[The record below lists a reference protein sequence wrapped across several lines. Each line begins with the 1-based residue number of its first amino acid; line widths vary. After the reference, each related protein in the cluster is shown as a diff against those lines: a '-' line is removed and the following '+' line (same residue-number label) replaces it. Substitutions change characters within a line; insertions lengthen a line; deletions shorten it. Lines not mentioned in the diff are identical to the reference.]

1 MGRLAWSQLRF
12 QATRAFALLIGL
24 LLATTAFTVLTAA
37 SRTAQLRTVGT
48 VSAHFAS
55 AYDIL
60 VRPKGARTRLET
72 QTGTVQPNFLSG
84 IYGGITMAQYHQIA
98 SIPGVQVAAPIALV
112 GYTLLLTQLS
122 SPLPAADLRRPG
134 RQLYRVTTTW
144 ISQDGTSRVT
154 QPPSYVYVTPQRLE
168 LPPGLH
174 IIGAVGTIAQ
184 TVNQT
189 ERGPDGQS
197 VTICPANA
205 AISAGGD
212 PFGVA
217 AQSDCTAWSKVDGYG
232 PGRSF
237 SRANPRS
244 DVNWVIPVLIAA
256 VDPVAEAKLDGLN
269 HAVISGHYLSENTR
283 DAGSTFP
290 VLASSA
296 SGLDESAVTQLATL
310 TAPASV
316 PSMTVPW
323 MTRRVTAPGQVIST
337 TTTTARQAYQR
348 LLAALASKTAPLSM
362 SGSGT
367 MGGSGTMEYAGKDQS
382 AGPVGVEA
390 YWSVGPTSYRR
401 SRSGALVAQLTHN
414 PPSAWYAGGAQVASM
429 DDEDS
434 QYRKVSV
441 HAPSETFFT
450 GLAASPQ
457 LVGIFNP
464 AKIKAFDP
472 LSAVPLGAYEPVVA
486 APATAATNRAL
497 HGSDLLPNQNLGGY
511 VSQPVDLVT
520 TLSALPALQ
529 NSGYYGRNVHA
540 RDPISVIR
548 VRVAGVTGP
557 NAVSL
562 ERIKEVAQQIEVRT
576 HLTVDIVAGSSPSPT
591 TIDLPAGK
599 YGQPALTLSENWVK
613 KGVAVAILTAVD
625 KDSLVL
631 FTLILVVCVLFVAN
645 SASAAIRARRREL
658 GVLACLGWTR
668 PRLFTAVLGEL
679 AAIGLA
685 AGLLG
690 AAAALPLSS
699 ALGLHASPGRAAL
712 AVPIAVAVALIAGL
726 APAWLAATAQ
736 PVASVRPPVL
746 AVRRARQPGGITAL
760 AAVNVLRTP
769 GRALVGAIS
778 LAVGVTA
785 LTILTALTFAFR
797 GVLVGS
803 LLGNAVAVQ
812 ARGVDYI
819 AVIATVTLGVLAVA
833 DVVFLNIRER
843 AAELATIRAFGWPET
858 ALSRLVITEAT
869 IIGLTGSL
877 TGAALGLAA
886 AATFAGQLP
895 ATLYLIAAAAI
906 TAGVLVTTASA
917 ILPSR
922 GLRHLPAAHL
932 LAEE

>member
-1 MGRLAWSQLRF
+1 MGRLAWAQLRF
-12 QATRAFALLIGL
+12 ARTRAIALLIGL

-48 VSAHFAS
+48 VSAHFVP

-60 VRPKGARTRLET
+60 VRPKGARTKLET

-84 IYGGITMAQYHQIA
+84 IYGGITTNQWHQIA
-98 SIPGVQVAAPIALV
+98 AIPGVSVAAPVALV
-112 GYTLLLTQLS
+112 GYSLLVSPMTF
-122 SPLPAADLRRPG
+122 PLPTADLSRPG
-134 RQLYRVTTTW
+134 RQLYEATTTW
-144 ISQDGTSRVT
+144 ISEGGTSRVT
-154 QPPSYVYVTPQRLE
+154 QPPSFTYITPKRLGVITASDDTTE
-168 LPPGLH
+168 RLPGGKRVNICPVGAYPPG
-174 IIGAVGTIAQ
+174 T
-184 TVNQT
+184 
-189 ERGPDGQS
+189 
-197 VTICPANA
+197 
-205 AISAGGD
+205 D
-212 PFGVA
+212 PFGVE
-217 AQSDCTAWSKVDGYG
+217 AQSSCGAWSKVNGYG
-232 PGRSF
+232 PGRGPSP
-237 SRANPRS
+237 ANPGY
-244 DVNWVIPVLIAA
+244 DVSWVVPVLIAA

-269 HAVISGHYLSENTR
+269 RAVFSGRYLSE
-283 DAGSTFP
+283 DASDVPFSGEPLTAFP
-290 VLASSA
+290 VLASSD
-296 SGLDESAVTQLATL
+296 SGTDEYAVTKLAALAT
-310 TAPASV
+310 PASP
-316 PSMTVPW
+316 PSMTVRW
-323 MTRRVTAPGQVIST
+323 MSQHATASGRVIATVR
-337 TTTTARQAYQR
+337 TTAQQAYQA
-348 LLAALASKTAPLSM
+348 LLRNMAAKRGPYASV
-362 SGSGT
+362 
-367 MGGSGTMEYAGKDQS
+367 D
-382 AGPVGVEA
+382 A
-390 YWSVGPTSYRR
+390 YWTVGPTAYRH
-401 SRSGALVAQLTHN
+401 GAARALIAQLVHN
-414 PPSAWYAGGAQVASM
+414 PLSVWYTGGISDVSVDNA
-429 DDEDS
+429 DN
-434 QYRKVSV
+434 QYRKVVV
-441 HAPSETFFT
+441 HAPANNSFSGNF
-450 GLAASPQ
+450 AVPR
-457 LVGIFNP
+457 LVGTFNP
-464 AKIKAFDP
+464 AKVRAFDP
-472 LSAVPLGAYEPVVA
+472 LSEVPLGLYQP
-486 APATAATNRAL
+486 TAAVPANAASRKAL

-511 VSQPVDLVT
+511 VSQPADLIT
-520 TLSALPALQ
+520 SLSALPALQ
-529 NSGYYGRNVHA
+529 NAGYYGIHVDA
-540 RDPISVIR
+540 GDPISVIR

-557 NAVSL
+557 NPVSL
-562 ERIKEVAQQIEVRT
+562 ERIREVAQQIEVRT

-599 YGQPALTLSENWVK
+599 FGQPALTLSEGWVK
-613 KGVAVAILTAVD
+613 KGVAVAILSAID
-625 KDSLVL
+625 KNSLVL
-631 FTLILVVCVLFVAN
+631 FVLILVVCVLFVAN

-778 LAVGVTA
+778 LAVGITA

-812 ARGVDYI
+812 VRGVDYI

-917 ILPSR
+917 LLPSR

>member
-12 QATRAFALLIGL
+12 RTTRAIALLIGL
-24 LLATTAFTVLTAA
+24 LLATTAFTVLTAV

-48 VSAHFAS
+48 VAAHFTP

-60 VRPKGARTRLET
+60 VRPKGSRTALET

-98 SIPGVQVAAPIALV
+98 QIPGVQVAAPIAMV
-112 GYTLLLTQLS
+112 GYTLLAQQLS
-122 SPLPAADLRRPG
+122 FPLPAADLSRPG

-144 ISQDGTSRVT
+144 TSQDGTTRVK
-154 QPPSYVYVTPQRLE
+154 QPPSYLYITPQRLA
-168 LPPGLH
+168 LPPHLR
-174 IIGAVGTIAQ
+174 IIGPVGSIAK

-189 ERGPDGQS
+189 ERGPDGKS
-197 VTICPANA
+197 VAMCPGNA
-205 AISAGGD
+205 ALSPGGD

-232 PGRSF
+232 PGRYF
-237 SRANPRS
+237 SRANPRY

-269 HAVISGHYLSENTR
+269 HAVISGHYLSETTR
-283 DAGSTFP
+283 DAGASGTFP

-310 TAPASV
+310 TAPAFP

-337 TTTTARQAYQR
+337 STTTARQAYQQ
-348 LLAALASKTAPLSM
+348 LLAALAVKRSGAPAV
-362 SGSGT
+362 GGT
-367 MGGSGTMEYAGKDQS
+367 DMYAGKDQS
-382 AGPVGVEA
+382 AAPVAVEA
-390 YWSVGPTSYRR
+390 YWSVGPTSYHR
-401 SRSGALVAQLTHN
+401 SRSGELAAQLTHN
-414 PPSAWYAGGAQVASM
+414 PLSAWYAGGAQVTSM
-429 DDEDS
+429 DDQDNQFRE
-434 QYRKVSV
+434 VSV
-441 HAPSETFFT
+441 HAPANNTFSSI
-450 GLAASPQ
+450 AASPQ
-457 LVGIFNP
+457 LAGIFNP
-464 AKIKAFDP
+464 AKIDAFDP

-486 APATAATNRAL
+486 KPADPATNRAL
-497 HGSDLLPNQNLGGY
+497 HGNDLLPNANLGGY
-511 VSQPVDLVT
+511 VSQPVDLIT
-520 TLSALPALQ
+520 SLSALPTLQ
-529 NSGYYGRNVHA
+529 NTGYYGQDVHA
-540 RDPISVIR
+540 GDPISVIR

-557 NAVSL
+557 NPVSL
-562 ERIKEVAQQIEVRT
+562 ERIREVAQQIAVRT
-576 HLTVDIVAGSSPSPT
+576 HLDVDIVAGSSPSPT

-599 YGQPALTLSENWVK
+599 FGQPALTLSENWVK
-613 KGVAVAILTAVD
+613 KGVAVAILTAID
-625 KDSLVL
+625 KNSLAL
-631 FTLILVVCVLFVAN
+631 FVLILVVCVLFVAN
-645 SASAAIRARRREL
+645 SASAAIRGRRREL

-712 AVPIAVAVALIAGL
+712 AVPIAVAVALLAGL
-726 APAWLAATAQ
+726 APAWLAASAE

-746 AVRRARQPGGITAL
+746 AVRRVRQPGGITAL
-760 AAVNVLRTP
+760 AAMNVLRTP
-769 GRALVGAIS
+769 GRSLVGAIS

-785 LTILTALTFAFR
+785 LTVLAALTFAFR

-812 ARGVDYI
+812 VRGVDYV
-819 AVIATVTLGVLAVA
+819 AVAATVALGVLAVA

-843 AAELATIRAFGWPET
+843 GAELATIRAFGWPES
-858 ALSRLVITEAT
+858 ALSRLVITEGT
-869 IIGLTGSL
+869 LIGLTGSL
-877 TGAALGLAA
+877 AGAVLGLAA
-886 AATFAGQLP
+886 AASFAGQLP
-895 ATLYLIAAAAI
+895 AALYAVAATTAAAGILI
-906 TAGVLVTTASA
+906 TAGSA
-917 ILPSR
+917 LLPAR
-922 GLRHLPAAHL
+922 ALRHLPAAHL